1 MENPG
6 TPDKG
11 RNFFQEFIL
20 SLNSVDGLGQTHLVV
35 PNKNEDYVD
44 ALIRGYGL
52 LRDGYAREMLIEIL
66 DNMEDIDYRYLRVVD
81 KQYLAILLWDI
92 FIHSDPKQIMAIL
105 WKCLWVGV
113 LFGEMVE
120 WEDIDEDPPK

>member
-1 MENPG
+1 MNENLG
-6 TPDKG
+6 MPDPFKD
-11 RNFFQEFIL
+11 FIL
-20 SLNSVDGLGQTHLVV
+20 SLNSVDGLGQTHLVI

-44 ALIRGYGL
+44 TLIRGYGL
-52 LRDGYAREMLIEIL
+52 WRDGNAREMLIEIL
-66 DNMEDIDYRYLRVVD
+66 DNMEDIDFRYLRAVD

-105 WKCLWVGV
+105 WKCLWIGI

-120 WEDIDEDPPK
+120 WEDINDEPPK